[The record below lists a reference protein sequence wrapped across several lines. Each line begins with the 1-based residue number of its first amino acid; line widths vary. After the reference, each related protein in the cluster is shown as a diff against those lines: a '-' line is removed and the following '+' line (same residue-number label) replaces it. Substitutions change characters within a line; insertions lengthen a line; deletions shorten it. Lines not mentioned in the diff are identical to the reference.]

1 MTFAIANQAEIK
13 WNGTVLGLARD
24 ISLSISKDALET
36 TTLANRDRTYVGGLR
51 GATGTCSLLFDDT
64 DTLVASLLN
73 RITGNT
79 STSEDGSLTFNFAAD
94 GARFILPVLI
104 TNVGMTA
111 SSGDLVAAEVEFQVT
126 GPLPTGGF

>member
-1 MTFAIANQAEIK
+1 MTYAIANNAEIR

-24 ISLSISKDALET
+24 ISLSITKDALET
-36 TTLANRDRTYVGGLR
+36 TTLANRDRTYIGGLR
-51 GATGTCSLLFDDT
+51 GATGSCSLLFDDT

-79 STSEDGSLTFNFAAD
+79 TATEDGSLTFNFAAN
-94 GARFILPVLI
+94 GARFVLPVLI
-104 TNVGMTA
+104 TSVGMTA
-111 SSGDLVAAEVEFQVT
+111 SSGDLVAADVEFQVT

>member
-73 RITGNT
+73 RITGNA
-79 STSEDGSLTFNFAAD
+79 STTEDGSLTFNFAAD

-104 TNVGMTA
+104 TSVGMTA
-111 SSGDLVAAEVEFQVT
+111 SSGDLVTAEVEFQVT

>member
-73 RITGNT
+73 RITGNA
-79 STSEDGSLTFNFAAD
+79 STTEDGSLTFNFAAD

-104 TNVGMTA
+104 TSVGMTA
-111 SSGDLVAAEVEFQVT
+111 SSGDLVTAEVEFPVT

>member
-36 TTLANRDRTYVGGLR
+36 TTLANRDRTFVGGLR

-73 RITGNT
+73 RITGNA
-79 STSEDGSLTFNFAAD
+79 STTEDGSLTFNFAAD
-94 GARFILPVLI
+94 GARFTLPVLI
-104 TNVGMTA
+104 TSVGMTA
-111 SSGDLVAAEVEFQVT
+111 SSGDLVTAEVEFQVT

>member
-1 MTFAIANQAEIK
+1 MTYAIANNAEIR

-24 ISLSISKDALET
+24 ISLSITKDALET
-36 TTLANRDRTYVGGLR
+36 TTLANRDRTYIGGLR
-51 GATGTCSLLFDDT
+51 GATGSCSLLFDDT

-79 STSEDGSLTFNFAAD
+79 TATEDGSLTFNFAAN
-94 GARFILPVLI
+94 GARFVLPVLI

-111 SSGDLVAAEVEFQVT
+111 SSGDLVAADVEFQVT